1 MKCIRRLSIITL
13 FIVCLTSLGFS
24 DALTDKK
31 QMLLELE
38 GIKHIFQLQYAP
50 LQWKRD
56 QFAWE
61 LEDEIEIAKQKV
73 LSIDNVT
80 IQDFHGI
87 VKKFFCSLRDFHVN
101 VSFITTESAYLPI
114 QIRGAEGRYFIVH
127 VDKKQ
132 LSPQLFPIKPGD
144 EVLYFDDKPIAQAM
158 EDFQIQE
165 FGDLKGITQKSKS
178 EIMFTHRQAGRGH
191 QIPSG
196 PVIIQIKH
204 QGEEG
209 VKSYQLTWSYTPEKI
224 IQKSPSKEPASY
236 HYHLS
241 KKSKNKNFKEL
252 LRSLDK
258 PWMTPYYKPSLN
270 HIFEPSESLKDGDE
284 QTVEEEDESPFVLG
298 AKKSMLPHLGRI
310 WWKNEKKYWNAYIFE
325 TPERRLIG
333 YLRIPHY
340 VDYQIN
346 SLDEL
351 VEIIRLFEERT
362 DALVI
367 DQLNNPGGLI
377 FYMYSIASLLT
388 NHALKTPRHHIKLTH
403 HDVYNALECIPTLEN
418 VTCDQEAE
426 VLFGRHYSGYPV
438 SYQFSQ
444 CLLHYCRFIQG
455 EWAEGKTFTDAIHL
469 LGVDAVNPHPAAFTK
484 PILLLINEL
493 DFSCGD
499 FFPAILQDNK
509 RVTTM
514 GVQTAGAGGFV
525 IFTPLKSRFSM
536 AGFNITGSLAER
548 ADKSYIENQGV
559 IPDVHYEISASDY
572 QNHFL
577 PFKEAILNVLNK
589 ILN

>member
-1 MKCIRRLSIITL
+1 MKYIKCLSVIIF
-13 FIVCLTSLGFS
+13 FIVSLPSWGCS
-24 DALTDKK
+24 DALSDKK
-31 QMLLELE
+31 QMILELE
-38 GIKHIFQLQYAP
+38 GIKHIFQMQYAP
-50 LQWKRD
+50 MQWKKE

-61 LEDEIEIAKQKV
+61 LEDEIETAKQKV
-73 LSIDNVT
+73 LSFDEVT

-87 VKKFFCSLRDFHVN
+87 VKKIFASLRDFHVN
-101 VSFITTESAYLPI
+101 VSFFTTESAYLPI

-144 EVLYFDDKPIAQAM
+144 EILYFDDKPIAQAM

-165 FGDLKGITQKSKS
+165 FGDNKGKTQKTKS

-191 QIPSG
+191 QIPQG
-196 PVIIQIKH
+196 PVIIQVKH
-204 QGEEG
+204 QGVEG
-209 VKSYQLTWSYTPEKI
+209 VKSYQLTWAYTPEKI
-224 IQKSPSKEPASY
+224 IQDLP
-236 HYHLS
+236 LS
-241 KKSKNKNFKEL
+241 NKKQANYNLGKKSNKKNFKEI

-270 HIFEPSESLKDGDE
+270 HIFEPSESHKEENDPK
-284 QTVEEEDESPFVLG
+284 EEENESPFILG
-298 AKKSMLPHLGRI
+298 AKKSMLPPLGRI

-325 TPERRLIG
+325 TPERRLVG

-340 VDYQIN
+340 VDYLGE
-346 SLDEL
+346 SVKEL
-351 VEIIRLFEERT
+351 AEIIQLFEERT

-377 FYMYSIASLLT
+377 FYMYSIASLLS
-388 NHALKTPRHHIKLTH
+388 NQALTTPRHHIKLTH
-403 HDVYNALECIPTLEN
+403 ADVFNALECIPALED
-418 VTCDQEAE
+418 VSDDLEAE
-426 VLFGRHYSGYPV
+426 FLFGRHYGGYPV
-438 SYQFSQ
+438 SYQFCQ
-444 CLLHYCRFIQG
+444 CWLHYCRFIQE
-455 EWAEGKTFTDAIHL
+455 EWTQGKTFTDAIHL

-499 FFPAILQDNK
+499 FFPAILQDNQ

-525 IFTPLKSRFSM
+525 TFTPLKSRFSIG
-536 AGFNITGSLAER
+536 GFNITGSIAER
-548 ADKSYIENQGV
+548 ADKSYIENAGV

-572 QNHFL
+572 QNHFFS
-577 PFKEAILNVLNK
+577 FKEAILNELCK
-589 ILN
+589 IIK